1 MGVHLFGAFL
11 TFFVGLAYFWLQ
23 LYLTYRA
30 RPSRGGC
37 CIGPIRAICC
47 ALCTI
52 LVIFSILPICVIQRR
67 YTQYSRRVV
76 PKLFA
81 SHLESKCEMYSIW
94 YGPLNCLQPQTRTR
108 NYIQNH
114 MFPTCFHVLFD
125 LLSRAF
131 IWCCAPWLLSPP
143 TVAVLHNVGY
153 RSAAA
158 VCEWALVMVFFC
170 LFGLFAAEFRHID
183 FHRLTVQKQGLKSDR
198 PTSIEIN
205 GHAANALRWTCTHE
219 HTGDTLSLGMWAK
232 QTSEMWVFC
241 PSWFNNFL
249 FIFFGTCSV
258 EFGCS
263 TQPRT
268 SFNCL

>member
-1 MGVHLFGAFL
+1 MWLWALLPISLALVGTAGIWSVFVIAVANGSVNLTEGFPYISECGTYNPQSCLFSQICNVCSVLAVWIVVIRFQQVRDFGDHGTANILSIVWGFIACIGISVLGNFQQSVLMGVHLFGAFL

-52 LVIFSILPICVIQRR
+52 LVIF
-67 YTQYSRRVV
+67 
-76 PKLFA
+76 
-81 SHLESKCEMYSIW
+81 M
-94 YGPLNCLQPQTRTR
+94 
-108 NYIQNH
+108 
-114 MFPTCFHVLFD
+114 
-125 LLSRAF
+125 
-131 IWCCAPWLLSPP
+131 
-143 TVAVLHNVGY
+143 AVLHNVGY

-205 GHAANALRWTCTHE
+205 GHAANALR
-219 HTGDTLSLGMWAK
+219 
-232 QTSEMWVFC
+232 
-241 PSWFNNFL
+241 
-249 FIFFGTCSV
+249 
-258 EFGCS
+258 
-263 TQPRT
+263 
-268 SFNCL
+268 